1 MLVGRLSVA
10 SILLL
15 SLGCVVTFA
24 NPNPLTNQIT
34 QNMGGMALRN
44 RGKQRLMQQLNLTPE
59 QKQQLREIQQ
69 EYSSQIEQQHR
80 ELARAQQ
87 ELATMLIGTT
97 PSGEIRQQY
106 AQVETLR
113 QEHGALRFESMLE
126 MRDVL
131 NPQQRR
137 QFGQVMQQ
145 RRGDFRER
153 VEGSGGF

>member
-1 MLVGRLSVA
+1 MLIGRLSVA

-15 SLGCVVTFA
+15 SLGGVVALA

-34 QNMGGMALRN
+34 QNMGGMAFKN
-44 RGKQRLMQQLNLTPE
+44 RGKQRLMQQLNLTQE

-69 EYSSQIEQQHR
+69 KYSSQIEQRHR
-80 ELARAQQ
+80 ELIQAQQ

-97 PSGEIRQQY
+97 PSREIRQQY
-106 AQVETLR
+106 AQVEALR

-145 RRGDFRER
+145 RRGDLQER
-153 VEGSGGF
+153 VEESGGY